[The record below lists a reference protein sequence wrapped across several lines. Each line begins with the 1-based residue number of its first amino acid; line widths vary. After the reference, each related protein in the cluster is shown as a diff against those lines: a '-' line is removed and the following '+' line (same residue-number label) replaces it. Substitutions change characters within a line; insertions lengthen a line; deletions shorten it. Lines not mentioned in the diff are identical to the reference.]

1 MRIIPLLRKETLHI
15 WRDPR
20 SLYLAV
26 GLPLVM
32 LILFGYAINFDIKH
46 IPIGIIDEDNT
57 AMSRAFISHL
67 HSSEYFDIRLLSKN
81 YTGLER
87 LLDEGKVK
95 ILIILPSFFSR
106 NLANG
111 KDVSLQLLIDGSDS
125 NSALIAMGNLA
136 KFIHTFSSNLVLQ
149 AAGRQGA
156 FLLSRTPGIDV
167 ETRSW
172 YNPELRST
180 NFIVPGL
187 IAVVMMIMTAMLT
200 SLTIAREWETGT
212 MEQLISTPARAPEII
227 IGKLVPYFVLGLVQ
241 TLLVVLTG
249 NLLFKV
255 PLKGNL
261 ILLFIASSI
270 FLGGGLG
277 TGLFISTVTKSQ
289 QFAFM
294 LSILMTLLP
303 SLLLSGFFTP
313 IANMPKIIQIVT
325 YLVPARYFLVILRGI
340 FLKGNGLLVLW
351 PQYLALILYAMFILL
366 ASTKRMKLSLE

>member
-1 MRIIPLLRKETLHI
+1 MRIVPLLRKETLHI
-15 WRDPR
+15 LRDPR

-57 AMSRAFISHL
+57 SVSRAFISHL
-67 HSSEYFDIRLLSKN
+67 HSSEYFDIRLLSRN
-81 YTGLER
+81 YSGLER

-95 ILIILPSFFSR
+95 ILITLPSFFSR
-106 NLANG
+106 DLAKG
-111 KDVSLQLLIDGSDS
+111 EDVPIQLLIDGSDS

-136 KFIHTFSSNLVLQ
+136 KFIQTFSSNLVLQ
-149 AAGRQGA
+149 VAGRQGS
-156 FLLSRTPGIDV
+156 FLLSGTPGIDV
-167 ETRSW
+167 QTRSW

-212 MEQLISTPARAPEII
+212 MEQLISTPARAPEIVL
-227 IGKLVPYFVLGLVQ
+227 GKLVPYFVLGLVQ
-241 TLLVVLTG
+241 TTLVVLTG

-270 FLGGGLG
+270 FLVGGLG
-277 TGLFISTVTKSQ
+277 IGLFISTITKSQ
-289 QFAFM
+289 QLAFM

-313 IANMPKIIQIVT
+313 ISNMPKIIQIVA

-351 PQYLALILYAMFILL
+351 PQFLALILFALLILL
-366 ASTKRMKLSLE
+366 ASAKRMKLSLE